1 MALAVGPYLGRDA
14 LELYVDA
21 FEAGEYT
28 KITLY
33 AAAYVDDE
41 RARESLMSEV
51 GTVKWWNDAKGYGF
65 IVRER
70 GADVFVH
77 HASLIMEG
85 FRTLSEGQRVS
96 FEVVEGPKGLQ
107 AKNVVLLK
115 GSAAEEHN
123 RAASEHT
130 DFGTILSNFEA
141 RTAPGGSAN
150 SVQSPRFS
158 GHNLSVHNLDNGG
171 VQIPEVGSPQSEFDV
186 FICHASEDKEAF
198 VESLARRLEER
209 NLRVWYDSF
218 RLRLGDRL
226 RTAIDHGLSRSR
238 FGIVILS
245 PSFCR
250 KEWPKR
256 ELEGLLALEREGRK
270 VILPLWHGV
279 SHEDVA
285 RFSPMLADR
294 VALTSSLPLD
304 KIVDE
309 IVEVIRE

>member
-1 MALAVGPYLGRDA
+1 
-14 LELYVDA
+14 
-21 FEAGEYT
+21 
-28 KITLY
+28 
-33 AAAYVDDE
+33 
-41 RARESLMSEV
+41 MSEV
-51 GTVKWWNDAKGYGF
+51 GIVKWWNDAKGYGF
-65 IVRER
+65 IVREH

-85 FRTLSEGQRVS
+85 FRTLTEGQHVR

-107 AKNVVLLK
+107 AKNVVPLK
-115 GSAAEEHN
+115 EGAPQQHSRAETSQNDFSA
-123 RAASEHT
+123 
-130 DFGTILSNFEA
+130 ILSEFEA
-141 RTAPGGSAN
+141 QVEPAEHETRVDPTRSAN
-150 SVQSPRFS
+150 
-158 GHNLSVHNLDNGG
+158 NGDR
-171 VQIPEVGSPQSEFDV
+171 VVPAADDSQVEFDL

-198 VESLARRLEER
+198 VEALARRLAER

-218 RLRLGDRL
+218 RLKLGDRL
-226 RTAIDHGLSRSR
+226 RSAIDQGLSRSR

-285 RFSPMLADR
+285 RFSPILADR
-294 VALTSSLPLD
+294 VALTSSLPLER
-304 KIVDE
+304 IVDE
-309 IVEVIRE
+309 ILDVVRE